1 MSKRNTT
8 LPGELQTV
16 TDKQVATMDSRLGGD
31 QVREQIRKE
40 QDRLHLRNTLLAGAE
55 SAATTPV
62 ETTYFDALRNRAHRS
77 RQG

>member
-8 LPGELQTV
+8 LPGKLQTV
-16 TDKQVATMDSRLGGD
+16 TDKQVATSDSGIGG
-31 QVREQIRKE
+31 EQIRKE

-55 SAATTPV
+55 SAATAPV
-62 ETTYFDALRNRAHRS
+62 DATYFDALRNRAHRS